1 MVVFFINLTCCPLRR
16 AAAGTRLTAFL
27 VDQSAA
33 MPPRCAAE
41 RNGLGRGVAN
51 LPMRESLGSP
61 KDPWEFALPQFLAHR
76 LDLLVQQALRLPATA
91 PAGLPPPHAHRGS
104 RRAGVL
110 RAMYRAPNHPPWH
123 RAALPAPSCVP
134 LHSDLCARPPTMHAA
149 HLSRRSASS
158 THPNNPSARP
168 DQTAL
173 RSSPR
178 K

>member
-1 MVVFFINLTCCPLRR
+1 MVVFFINLTRCPLRR
-16 AAAGTRLTAFL
+16 DAAGTRLTAFL
-27 VDQSAA
+27 GDQSAA

-51 LPMRESLGSP
+51 LPAHESPDSLR
-61 KDPWEFALPQFLAHR
+61 DPWEFALPLSLAHR
-76 LDLLVQQALRLPATA
+76 LDLLVQRHLRLPASA

-104 RRAGVL
+104 RRAAAL
-110 RAMYRAPNHPPWH
+110 PATYRAPNHPRWH
-123 RAALPAPSCVP
+123 HATLPAPSCVP
-134 LHSDLCARPPTMHAA
+134 LHSDLCALPPTTHAA

-158 THPNNPSARP
+158 THPNNPVARP

-173 RSSPR
+173 HSSPR